1 MGILGAIL
9 LFIAFSIFNA
19 LGGDFHGISIIA
31 KVMFGMGIFFIFGF
45 FVLFL
50 SGDEDSSILLGTGVV
65 LTAIGGLV
73 AKITG

>member
-1 MGILGAIL
+1 MGILGCDSC
-9 LFIAFSIFNA
+9 FR
-19 LGGDFHGISIIA
+19 
-31 KVMFGMGIFFIFGF
+31 FFRT
-45 FVLFL
+45 FL